1 METKILK
8 ITGMSCDHCIKTV
21 ENELHEA
28 GFENVTVK
36 IGSAKVEFD
45 GSAEKKNIIESIIE
59 DSGYKVVE

>member
-1 METKILK
+1 METKIFK